1 MRDVIIEARYEVR
14 WSEPVWVKVGYGV
27 PEAVRGPS
35 QALSY
40 LTFRWP
46 AVRGQAFES
55 AGLRCK
61 LALRKDV
68 ECDVAREAFIRAA
81 QEAQMMA

>member
-14 WSEPVWVKVGYGV
+14 WREPVWVKVGYGV
-27 PEAVRGPS
+27 PEAIRGPS

-46 AVRGQAFES
+46 HLRGDRFQQAMTQ
-55 AGLRCK
+55 CK
-61 LALRKDV
+61 LALRKEL
-68 ECDVAREAFIRAA
+68 ECDVARKAFVQAA
-81 QEAQMMA
+81 RESEMIA